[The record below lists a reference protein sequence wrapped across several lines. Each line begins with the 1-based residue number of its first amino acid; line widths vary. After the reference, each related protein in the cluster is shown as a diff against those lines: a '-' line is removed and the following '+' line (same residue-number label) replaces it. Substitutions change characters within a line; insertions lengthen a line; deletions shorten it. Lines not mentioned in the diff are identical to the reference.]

1 MNEPAGALLPI
12 AFVGASLCLIA
23 LVASDRSYIAQLW
36 ARLRLLLQR
45 PLRIEAA
52 QGSLVQANLEW
63 IPVRL
68 WVALRLGAAVVAG
81 VAAYALF
88 HLWLLAVLTI
98 LAIYQLA
105 GGGLERRR
113 RRIQLAR
120 HRALLEA
127 VRYGAAVMSRA
138 GNALQMMTALADHG
152 PWEARRLF
160 AEVLEMVQQS
170 AGVTSLAEAV
180 QQVQRRLGD
189 PMFDDVALA
198 LTLHERRGSRLVPAL
213 ETLAADWE
221 QTLALQREAKAL
233 RAGVEASVLI
243 LTILPFAFLTCL
255 QLLAPDLLAPFRS
268 PVGEVVFGGAV
279 VWMALGYR
287 VLQRMAAPPQ
297 EDRVALAME
306 GDR

>member
-1 MNEPAGALLPI
+1 MSEPSGALLPI

-36 ARLRLLLQR
+36 ARLRLLLR
-45 PLRIEAA
+45 RLLRIEVA
-52 QGSLVQANLEW
+52 QRALVQADLEW
-63 IPVRL
+63 MPVRL
-68 WVALRLGAAVVAG
+68 WVAARLGAAVLAG

-138 GNALQMMTALADHG
+138 GNAMQMLAALADHG
-152 PWEARRLF
+152 PWEARRMF
-160 AEVLEMVQQS
+160 AEVLEIVHQS
-170 AGVTSLAEAV
+170 SGATSLADAI
-180 QQVQRRLGD
+180 QRVQRRLGD

-233 RAGVEASVLI
+233 RAGIDASVLI

-287 VLQRMAAPPQ
+287 VLQGMVAPPQ
-297 EDRVALAME
+297 EERVALAWE
-306 GDR
+306 GER

>member
-52 QGSLVQANLEW
+52 QGALVQANLEW

-98 LAIYQLA
+98 LATYQLA

-138 GNALQMMTALADHG
+138 GNALQMMAALADHG
-152 PWEARRLF
+152 PWEARRIF

-221 QTLALQREAKAL
+221 QTLALEREAKAL